1 MIPSQVAGK
10 LLRSGAA
17 SGDNNGDNG
26 NGEDLNVLE
35 QFQPN
40 ANNSGI
46 TPPHITATITPSP
59 SYHQQTE
66 EGETESPSSVLDYV
80 GDALGGLVS
89 SPTAAIN
96 DTLNLAQWIA
106 KGGEEPTNPDDKWGQ
121 LWEYTP
127 KTAAGEFTKEVG
139 TFLAGFGAGGALL
152 KGGKILQGTTKLAKI
167 GRGMAQGA
175 FSDFMTR
182 DGHEERLSN
191 LLSDHPNLLQP
202 VAAYLAAKED
212 DSELLGRIKNAAEG
226 LVVGGVLDMFLA
238 GVKAV
243 KGMRSA
249 KTAAEREAVHA
260 AYDSELKAIAERT
273 GTDGKEALADIPSP
287 QEIARQLDNSF
298 TMKEAAQSG
307 DILQTSPSHTAGRRQ
322 QRNHSGTVVS

>member
-17 SGDNNGDNG
+17 SGGNNGDNG

-40 ANNSGI
+40 AHNGGM

-96 DTLNLAQWIA
+96 DTLNLAQWIV

-212 DSELLGRIKNAAEG
+212 DSELLGRVKNAAEG
-226 LVVGGVLDMFLA
+226 LVIGGVLDMFLA

-243 KGMRSA
+243 KGMHSA
-249 KTAAEREAVHA
+249 KTAAEREAVHV

-273 GTDGKEALADIPSP
+273 GTDGKEALAGIPST
-287 QEIARQLDNSF
+287 QEIARQLDNS
-298 TMKEAAQSG
+298 
-307 DILQTSPSHTAGRRQ
+307 LP
-322 QRNHSGTVVS
+322 